1 MTRPLLLRILP
12 PALRTH
18 FYYRF
23 YRSNRLQNKALFKN
37 AALYFAPSV
46 KMLLNPEDEG
56 HGCIAFT
63 GFYELSLSRR
73 VSNLAKSGG
82 LFVDIG
88 ANYGYFSLIWAA
100 QRTENRVVAFEASP
114 RNHSYLDKNLKS
126 NYLSNSIELH
136 KEAVGKENC
145 LMKFDLGPENQTS
158 WGGIVLSQSEGPVT
172 EVPVVRLDKM
182 LASDVFVD
190 VLKIDIEGADLWA
203 LMGAERLL
211 KSKRIGRIFY
221 EENIPRMKSL
231 GINPS
236 DSKNFLISNG
246 YRVEQIEGGP
256 NSAVAE
262 FEAFLS

>member
-1 MTRPLLLRILP
+1 MSRPLLLRIIP
-12 PALRTH
+12 VALRTH

-23 YRSNRLQNKALFKN
+23 YRSNRLQDKAIFEN
-37 AALYFAPSV
+37 ADLYFAPTV
-46 KMLLNPEDEG
+46 KMSLNAKDEG

-73 VSNLAKSGG
+73 ISYLAKFGG

-88 ANYGYFSLIWAA
+88 ANYGYFSLLWAA
-100 QRTENRVVAFEASP
+100 QRPENRVVAFEASP
-114 RNHSYLDKNLKS
+114 RNHFFLDNNVKRNH
-126 NYLSNSIELH
+126 LSDSIELH
-136 KEAVGKENC
+136 KEAVGKDNC
-145 LMKFDLGPENQTS
+145 FMKFDLGPENQTS
-158 WGGIVLSQSEGPVT
+158 WGGIVLSQSGSQVT

-182 LASDVFVD
+182 VASDVFVD
-190 VLKIDIEGADLWA
+190 VLKIDIEGADFWA
-203 LMGAERLL
+203 LIGAEGLL

-236 DSKNFLISNG
+236 DAKNFLLAYG
-246 YRVEQIEGGP
+246 YKVEQIEGGP

-262 FEAFLS
+262 FEAYPA